1 MAGVNGEP
9 LLQLL
14 LEGLCRGRRARIS
27 AEGARG
33 NLCLLLRRPCAG
45 APPLPAGNSI
55 PQALLAMC
63 TSH

>member
-14 LEGLCRGRRARIS
+14 LEGLWRGRRARIS
-27 AEGARG
+27 AEGAWG
-33 NLCLLLRRPCAG
+33 NLSLLLRRPYAG
-45 APPLPAGNSI
+45 APPLQVGNSI
-55 PQALLAMC
+55 PHALLAMC

>member
-14 LEGLCRGRRARIS
+14 LEGLGRGRRARIS
-27 AEGARG
+27 AEGAWG
-33 NLCLLLRRPCAG
+33 DLCLLLCRPYAE
-45 APPLPAGNSI
+45 APPLQAGSNM
-55 PQALLAMC
+55 PHALLAMR